1 MDEKKTGSLIK
12 EARINKNYTQS
23 ELGDL
28 LGVTNKAVSRWE
40 NGDSFPDVGVLENLS
55 AILDLRIQDIVTGET
70 EKKDEAAVT
79 EIVRLAKLQQR
90 EKNRKLM
97 KLGFIFILYL
107 VCVIA
112 GYTGLGNTS
121 VCFTD
126 HSGRIYVIFLTM
138 TLFFILCGSVEQPG
152 GSTMTCHKTVK
163 LLRILTVLSLVW
175 CVVVTWMLI
184 LTTLSGS
191 VPFGMKLSSVGP
203 LLNLQLVVVFIINI
217 TVLGVQLYRYEK
229 KDAGIDRGCMV
240 SAAAVYLTAL
250 YGDMLHR
257 LDTVDAVIRILMSRT
272 LIVFVELGLAVV
284 VARLLERTK
293 GCQIRR

>member
-1 MDEKKTGSLIK
+1 MDKKKTGSLIK

-55 AILDLRIQDIVTGET
+55 AILDLRIQDIVTGEI
-70 EKKDEAAVT
+70 EKNDEAAVT

-97 KLGFIFILYL
+97 KLGFIFMLFF
-107 VCVIA
+107 VCVVA

-121 VCFTD
+121 VLFAD
-126 HSGRIYVIFLTM
+126 HSGMIYVIFLTM
-138 TLFFILCGSVEQPG
+138 TLLFILGGSVEQPG
-152 GSTMTCHKTVK
+152 SSTMACDKTAK
-163 LLRILTVLSLVW
+163 LLRIVSVLSLVW

-184 LTTLSGS
+184 LVTSSGFI
-191 VPFGMKLSSVGP
+191 PFGMKLSSVGP
-203 LLNLQLVVVFIINI
+203 LLNLQLVVVFVINI

-284 VARLLERTK
+284 VARLLERIK

>member
-1 MDEKKTGSLIK
+1 
-12 EARINKNYTQS
+12 
-23 ELGDL
+23 
-28 LGVTNKAVSRWE
+28 
-40 NGDSFPDVGVLENLS
+40 
-55 AILDLRIQDIVTGET
+55 
-70 EKKDEAAVT
+70 
-79 EIVRLAKLQQR
+79 
-90 EKNRKLM
+90 
-97 KLGFIFILYL
+97 
-107 VCVIA
+107 
-112 GYTGLGNTS
+112 
-121 VCFTD
+121 
-126 HSGRIYVIFLTM
+126 
-138 TLFFILCGSVEQPG
+138 
-152 GSTMTCHKTVK
+152 MTCHKTVK